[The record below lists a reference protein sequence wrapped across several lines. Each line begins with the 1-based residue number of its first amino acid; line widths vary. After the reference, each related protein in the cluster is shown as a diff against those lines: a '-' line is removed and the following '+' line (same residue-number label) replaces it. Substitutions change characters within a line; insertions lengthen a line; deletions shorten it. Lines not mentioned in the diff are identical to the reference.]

1 LGGLGWGAL
10 EPPICTPCSFSFP
23 QTFGGPLLLALNPHE
38 PLPLFSP
45 EILASYHPSKVPNT
59 TP

>member
-1 LGGLGWGAL
+1 MF
-10 EPPICTPCSFSFP
+10 CFCP
-23 QTFGGPLLLALNPHE
+23 QTFGGPLLLALNPHW

-45 EILASYHPSKVPNT
+45 EILASYRPSKAPNT